1 MTDFDEAASTWDDQ
15 PGREERA
22 RAVAQAIREAIALR
36 SDMVALEYGA
46 GTGLLGRQL
55 ADELGSLTFADASAG
70 MTEVARGKI
79 AELGAA
85 DRMRAVRLDLMTDPV
100 PDDRYDLV
108 LSMMALHHV
117 GHIPALLTAL
127 HTMLRAGGRVA
138 LVDLDAEDGTF
149 HDGDFD
155 GHQGFDRDDLGRW
168 LAAAGFAEVRFRT
181 AFTVVKEVDGQEREF
196 PLFLATASRP

>member
-22 RAVAQAIREAIALR
+22 KAVAQAIRDAIPLR
-36 SDMVALEYGA
+36 RDMEALEYGA

-70 MTEVARGKI
+70 MTEIARGKI
-79 AELGAA
+79 AALDAE

-117 GHIPALLTAL
+117 ENIPALLDAL
-127 HTMLRAGGRVA
+127 HTMLRPGGLVA

-149 HDGDFD
+149 HDDDFD
-155 GHQGFDRDDLGRW
+155 GHRGFDRDDLTGW
-168 LAAAGFAEVRFRT
+168 LTTAGFGGVRFRT
-181 AFTVVKEVDGQEREF
+181 AYTVTKEVDGHEREF
-196 PLFLATASRP
+196 PLFLATASRA